1 MAVSSTYDVAIVGG
15 GMVGVS
21 LALALGEALPGRG
34 RILLAESF
42 PLPAQKPDFVAA
54 YSPSFDAR
62 STALSY
68 SSQLIY
74 TQMGVWQQ
82 LEQRACAIASIH
94 VSEKGRFGSTLL
106 EAADYEWPALGYVI
120 ENAWLGNVLV
130 QCLHQR
136 GQVDLLSPAQVNGVE
151 PGAGGVDLHFV
162 DGGRAQCELLV
173 VADGADSSLREAL
186 GIAVNE
192 RPYQQHAV
200 IANISHGLPH
210 DGRAYE
216 RFTEQGPLACLPL
229 PSADKVPGDA
239 PGASRRS
246 ALVWSLPQEEA
257 AQMQACPEAE
267 FLACLQQ
274 RFGYRLG
281 RMLRVGERHSY
292 PLSLVQAEEQ
302 VRSRVV
308 VIGNAAH
315 ALHPVAGQGFNLALR
330 DVAKLADVL
339 GRAETAGECFFEL
352 DCLRRYSQG
361 QTTDQE
367 RTVAF
372 SDRLP
377 ALFTSGDAALGLLR
391 DFGLFA
397 LDLSPGLKRE
407 FVQQTAGTAAS
418 AGYRNVR
425 P

>member
-1 MAVSSTYDVAIVGG
+1 MDSRREYDVAIVGG

-21 LALALGEALPGRG
+21 LALALGEALPGKG
-34 RILLAESF
+34 RVLLVESF
-42 PLPAQKPDFVAA
+42 PLPAQNPDFAAA

-74 TQMGVWQQ
+74 TQMGIWDQ
-82 LEQRACAIASIH
+82 LEQRAGAIASIH

-106 EAADYEWPALGYVI
+106 QAADYEWPALGYVI

-130 QCLHQR
+130 QCLHQQ
-136 GQVDLLSPAQVNGVE
+136 GQVDILSPAKVTGVE
-151 PGAGGVDLHFV
+151 PGTGGVELHFS
-162 DGGRAQCELLV
+162 DGAEARCELLV
-173 VADGADSSLREAL
+173 VADGADSALREAL
-186 GIAVNE
+186 GIAVND

-200 IANISHGLPH
+200 VANISHALPH
-210 DGRAYE
+210 GGRAYE

-229 PSADKVPGDA
+229 PAEEAA
-239 PGASRRS
+239 PATGASSKRS
-246 ALVWSLPQEEA
+246 ALVWTLSESEA
-257 AQMQACPEAE
+257 VQMQSCPEAE
-267 FLACLQQ
+267 FLQCLQQ

-281 RMLRVGERHSY
+281 RLLRVGERHSY
-292 PLSLVQAEEQ
+292 PLSLVRAEEQ

-330 DVAKLADVL
+330 DVAKLVDVL
-339 GRAETAGECFFEL
+339 AGAEAAGEDFFEL
-352 DCLRRYSQG
+352 ECLRRYSLG
-361 QTTDQE
+361 QHPDQE

-372 SDRLP
+372 SDHLP
-377 ALFTSGDAALGLLR
+377 GLFMNRDPALGLLR